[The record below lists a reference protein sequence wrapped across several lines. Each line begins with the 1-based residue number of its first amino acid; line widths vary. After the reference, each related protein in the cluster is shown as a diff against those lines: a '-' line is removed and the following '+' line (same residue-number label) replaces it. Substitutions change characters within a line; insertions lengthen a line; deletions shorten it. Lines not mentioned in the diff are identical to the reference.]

1 MQKKYKRAIII
12 TSVSLVLLTLLLVL
26 LGLATV
32 ELDQY
37 ALNYSNIL
45 SDYADTKVYGPGL
58 YYIGLSNKFVRIRKN
73 LQTTYLSNLTTYTS
87 DFYRLTAN
95 LQISFLF
102 NFTTSNFSTISNFYM
117 LMGADPQV
125 VLQPLMKN

>member
-12 TSVSLVLLTLLLVL
+12 SSVTLIVITLILVL

-45 SDYADTKVYGPGL
+45 ANYSDTNVYGPGL
-58 YYIGLSNKFVRIRKN
+58 YYIGISNSFIRINKN
-73 LQTTYLSNLTTYTS
+73 LQTIYFSNLKTYTS
-87 DFYRLTAN
+87 DFYALTAN
-95 LQISFLF
+95 L
-102 NFTTSNFSTISNFYM
+102 
-117 LMGADPQV
+117 
-125 VLQPLMKN
+125 